1 VLESEWFWLVV
12 WFAVKF
18 ALVFAGAG
26 LILRLGL
33 RR

>member
-18 ALVFAGAG
+18 VLVFAGAG